1 MNDTTHDGWNRYD
14 LMLYLYG
21 APVFAAGL
29 LSLRCFLRSRL
40 AGGSFFLFCAIVLA
54 FLVDALARN
63 KRGKPGFGA
72 FARFGVSFTV
82 VAVPAIIL
90 VFLGVF
96 HPAWI
101 VAGIVFLFTGH
112 LLISLPSG
120 TTGDSGSV
128 LAAICLTQLVL
139 IPLYLLLY
147 FTGAAVSF
155 FFIWLFPVYSVL
167 VSAGFGVITSLIPVR
182 ILAPVLAVIS
192 MVSVI
197 TGLLSEYI
205 L

>member
-1 MNDTTHDGWNRYD
+1 
-14 LMLYLYG
+14 
-21 APVFAAGL
+21 
-29 LSLRCFLRSRL
+29 
-40 AGGSFFLFCAIVLA
+40 
-54 FLVDALARN
+54 
-63 KRGKPGFGA
+63 
-72 FARFGVSFTV
+72 
-82 VAVPAIIL
+82 
-90 VFLGVF
+90 VF